1 MTTTPST
8 GEAGPAAPG
17 VTTLGQGLP
26 DEAEIA
32 RWANALFS
40 ALPGLEAASQVPTS
54 PGPDGGAAA
63 AARSATNG
71 PLAAP
76 SLSAGG
82 LGLSPP
88 GIPEQSVG
96 LNSIPLEGYLG
107 AGLPGAGLPPLGVSG
122 IGPVGP
128 LAAPSLSGWGASPT
142 QPTSP
147 QHPEGF
153 AYPDDGGL
161 PRLESAPE
169 HQDLSPSATSAT
181 DLYVLSEAQARKQG
195 APAPGS
201 DWLTARADL
210 LPGAEDLTLIVGDIP
225 VSWVE
230 PRPSTGIPDLEQ
242 PPALAAGGHPAFDVQ
257 AVRRDFPILAE
268 KIHGRPLIWFDNGA
282 TTQKPQAVIDR
293 LAYFYAHENSNIHRA
308 AHTLAARATDA
319 YENARKTVARFLGAG
334 SGDEIVFVR
343 GATEAIN
350 LVAQAWGR
358 QNIGE
363 GDEIIVSHLEHH
375 ANIVPWQQLATEKG
389 AKIKVIP
396 VDDTGQ
402 VLLSEYE
409 RLLSDKTKIV
419 AVTQVSNALG
429 TVVPIEAIIARA
441 HSVGAKTL
449 IDGAQSVAHVRVNV
463 QALDA
468 DFFVFSGHKIFAPT
482 GIGVLFG
489 KREILEGMQPWQGGG
504 NMIADVTFEKTIYA
518 PPPARFEAGTGNLA
532 DAVGLGAALDY
543 LDRIGLENIAR
554 HEHDLLEYAT
564 RGLLTV
570 PGLRIIGTAA
580 EKVSVLSFLLEG
592 FEPSEVG
599 AALDRYGIAVRSG
612 HHCAQPILRRF
623 GLEGTVRASL
633 ALYNTFEEA
642 DCLVSA
648 LHQIA
653 ATRGRPQI

>member
-1 MTTTPST
+1 MTTSPST
-8 GEAGPAAPG
+8 GEAELASPG
-17 VTTLGQGLP
+17 VSPTGQGLP
-26 DEAEIA
+26 EEAEIA

-40 ALPGLEAASQVPTS
+40 ALPGLEGASEAPTMA
-54 PGPDGGAAA
+54 GADGGAAA
-63 AARSATNG
+63 AARSVTNG

-82 LGLSPP
+82 LGLSPS
-88 GIPEQSVG
+88 GIPEQSLA
-96 LNSIPLEGYLG
+96 LNAIPLEGYLG
-107 AGLPGAGLPPLGVSG
+107 GGLPGAGLPPLGVSG

-142 QPTSP
+142 QPSP
-147 QHPEGF
+147 PKNPDGF
-153 AYPDDGGL
+153 AYPGDGGL
-161 PRLESAPE
+161 PRLGSTPE
-169 HQDLSPSATSAT
+169 HQVVSPTATSGT
-181 DLYVLSEAQARKQG
+181 DLYVLTEAQGRKHG
-195 APAPGS
+195 APASGS

-210 LPGAEDLTLIVGDIP
+210 LPGAEDLTLVIGDIP
-225 VSWVE
+225 ESRIE
-230 PRPSTGIPDLEQ
+230 PRPSTGAPDFEQ
-242 PPALAAGGHPAFDVQ
+242 APALAAGGHPAFDVQ

-308 AHTLAARATDA
+308 AHTLAAHATDA

-334 SGDEIVFVR
+334 SPDEIVFVR

-358 QNIGE
+358 QHIGE

-375 ANIVPWQQLATEKG
+375 ANIVPWQQLAAEKG

-396 VDDTGQ
+396 VDDSGQ

-441 HSVGAKTL
+441 HAAGAKTL
-449 IDGAQSVAHVRVNV
+449 IDGAQSVAHARVNV

-489 KREILEGMQPWQGGG
+489 KREILEAMQPWQGGG

-543 LDRIGLENIAR
+543 LERIGLENIAR

-648 LHQIA
+648 L
-653 ATRGRPQI
+653 